1 MDPNV
6 TLLELLFNLQLAT
19 QTGRK
24 EAFQLFLNEA
34 STNLANMRDWVEK
47 GGFLPTET
55 FSFEI
60 ESNTQYLDKAAQT
73 ILNNA

>member
-1 MDPNV
+1 MDTNV

-19 QTGRK
+19 QTGKK

-34 STNLANMRDWVEK
+34 STNIANMRDWVEK

-55 FSFEI
+55 FSFEMV
-60 ESNTQYLDKAAQT
+60 SNHPYLDKAAQT